1 MNTSCAKMAA
11 FAALL
16 LAIVFPLYWLSPF
29 DWFSGRSL
37 VDVFMEDLQTLDYSD
52 AIFVF
57 IGALEILVYAYLRT
71 MFKYQFDSAVPSF
84 LLILMMVFVALFHGT
99 VIIDIGFALGFFVGN
114 SEQVALTTGV
124 YSLIMLFL
132 YAATA
137 FIFAIVLLI
146 RFRQLST
153 TLKVFSV
160 GLLVAC
166 VFQFTII
173 LAVVNIF
180 LFPVLMLLLALH
192 FYRGDA
198 QVEVI

>member
-99 VIIDIGFALGFFVGN
+99 VIIDVAF
-114 SEQVALTTGV
+114 SVALLPG
-124 YSLIMLFL
+124 
-132 YAATA
+132 
-137 FIFAIVLLI
+137 
-146 RFRQLST
+146 
-153 TLKVFSV
+153 
-160 GLLVAC
+160 
-166 VFQFTII
+166 
-173 LAVVNIF
+173 
-180 LFPVLMLLLALH
+180 
-192 FYRGDA
+192 
-198 QVEVI
+198 